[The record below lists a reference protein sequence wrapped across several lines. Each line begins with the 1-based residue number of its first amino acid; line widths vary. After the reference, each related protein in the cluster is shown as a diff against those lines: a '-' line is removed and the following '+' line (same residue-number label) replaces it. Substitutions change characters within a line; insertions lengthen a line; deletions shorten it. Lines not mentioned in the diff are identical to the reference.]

1 LRYSPLGADRLHLFE
16 LQLQLLDLALDPLAL
31 RSEDHPAKLG
41 DDQLQ
46 VFDLVVVGE
55 QLLVMVEQQR
65 PQSVGVERA

>member
-16 LQLQLLDLALDPLAL
+16 LQLQLLDLALDPLAF
-31 RSEDHPAKLG
+31 RAEQHPAKLG